1 MCGHTR
7 RDQVQ
12 NDDIRDRVGVAPLAE
27 KLVQHR
33 LRWFG
38 HIQCRPPDATVHSAR
53 LKRVDNVKIGWG
65 RPNLACGESVKRDL
79 KDWSITKELAMDR
92 ASWKLAIHM
101 PEP

>member
-7 RDQVQ
+7 KERVR
-12 NDDIRDRVGVAPLAE
+12 NDDIRDRVGVAPIAE
-27 KLVQHR
+27 KLVQHL

-38 HIQCRPPDATVHSAR
+38 HIQRRPPDAPVHSGW
-53 LKRVDNVKIGWG
+53 LKRADNVKRGWV
-65 RPNLACGESVKRDL
+65 RPNLTWEESV

-92 ASWKLAIHM
+92 AVWKLAIHV